1 MKKLLIVLA
10 FASVSMA
17 SMAQEAEPTL
27 KYSVATNSFWSN
39 WYVQANFNWSAFYSP
54 EEHNQGYATSPFKSF
69 RAAPNFS
76 VAIGKWF
83 TPGIGMRT
91 KFYGVWGREI
101 VSEDKDPNAYHYWN
115 IEEQAVLNLSNVF
128 FGYNP
133 TRVWNLSF
141 FAGAGVDHDMSDGR
155 TAMSYSLGL
164 LSQWRVAKHWQINL
178 EGGWLYK
185 EHDTGGQTYNANNIV
200 DPEKGIFW
208 ENHDQ
213 QLYLEIGL
221 TYNLGMCTWNKVP
234 DVDAIKALS
243 QAQIDALNAQL
254 ADALAEN
261 ARLKEL
267 LANQKPVEAEP
278 VVVKEYAGTPVS
290 VFFNINKTVIANDQ
304 DLVDVKT
311 LAEYAKENEANLVV
325 TGYADSATGN
335 EEINQKLSEGRAET
349 VADELVKMG
358 VSADNIETV
367 AKGGVDDL
375 SPVSY
380 NRRATVEIK

>member
-10 FASVSMA
+10 FASVSVA
-17 SMAQEAEPTL
+17 SMAQETTDPTL
-27 KYSVATNSFWSN
+27 KYSVATNSFWAN
-39 WYVQANFNWSAFYSP
+39 WYIQANFNWSAFYSS
-54 EEHNQGYATSPFKSF
+54 EEHNLNLSKSPFKGF
-69 RAAPNFS
+69 RTSPSFS

-83 TPGIGMRT
+83 TPGIGLRT
-91 KFYGVWGREI
+91 KFYGIAGRE
-101 VSEDKDPNAYHYWN
+101 VWSESRSKNRYDYWN
-115 IEEQAVLNLSNVF
+115 IEEQIVLNLSNLF

-141 FAGAGVDHDMSDGR
+141 FGGTGVDHNMSAHM

-164 LSQWRVAKHWQINL
+164 ISQWRVSKHWQINL

-185 EHDTGGQTYNANNIV
+185 EHDADADGYIADYEQKIY
-200 DPEKGIFW
+200 W
-208 ENHDQ
+208 ENHDH
-213 QLYLEIGL
+213 QLYLEAGL
-221 TYNLGMCTWNKVP
+221 TYNLGKCTWDKVP

-267 LANQKPVEAEP
+267 LANQKPEAEP
-278 VVVKEYAGTPVS
+278 VVVKEYAGNPVS
-290 VFFNINKTVIANDQ
+290 VFFNINKTVIANES

-311 LAEYAKENEANLVV
+311 IAEYAKDNELNLLV
-325 TGYADSATGN
+325 TGYADSATGDD
-335 EEINQKLSEGRAET
+335 EINQSLSEGRAEA

-358 VSADNIETV
+358 VSPDNIETA

-380 NRRATVEIK
+380 NRRATVEVK